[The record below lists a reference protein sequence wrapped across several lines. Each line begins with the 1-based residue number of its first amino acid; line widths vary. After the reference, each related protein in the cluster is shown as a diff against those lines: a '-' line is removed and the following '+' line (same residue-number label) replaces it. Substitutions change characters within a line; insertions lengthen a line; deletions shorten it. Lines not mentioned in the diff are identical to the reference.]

1 MARYLNSVCK
11 ICRREGSKLFL
22 KGDRCL
28 SSKCA
33 IEKRAYAPGEHGQRQ
48 RRTKATNYS
57 IQLREKQKMKR
68 SYGIME
74 KQFRGYFQKAERLR
88 GLPGENLICL
98 VERRL
103 DNIAYRLGFAT
114 SRAEA
119 RQMVRHGHF
128 TLNGRPVNIPS
139 ILLRAGDAVAVKE
152 ASRELLVIKGA
163 LESAK
168 RRTLPSWLEFDA
180 SQLVGKV
187 KSLPNREEVSLPIQD
202 QLIVAIYSK

>member
-1 MARYLNSVCK
+1 MGRDTGPKCK
-11 ICRREGSKLFL
+11 QCRREGEKLFL

-88 GLPGENLICL
+88 GLPGEN
-98 VERRL
+98 R
-103 DNIAYRLGFAT
+103 
-114 SRAEA
+114 
-119 RQMVRHGHF
+119 
-128 TLNGRPVNIPS
+128 
-139 ILLRAGDAVAVKE
+139 
-152 ASRELLVIKGA
+152 
-163 LESAK
+163 
-168 RRTLPSWLEFDA
+168 W
-180 SQLVGKV
+180 
-187 KSLPNREEVSLPIQD
+187 
-202 QLIVAIYSK
+202 